1 MEIDVNTQFD
11 NNKELEQMIKA
22 LENQEKVRRAGYV
35 DARGNISLSRED
47 ECARVQ
53 IKNSIPAF

>member
-35 DARGNISLSRED
+35 LSL
-47 ECARVQ
+47 
-53 IKNSIPAF
+53 IHI